1 MKKLLLLSGLLPAL
15 LFTSACEQ
23 PCSGLEDR
31 NRGAIIGSYDFGTC
45 FFYANSL
52 QGEQLIRNA
61 AEFSN
66 FKQNFLKNCP
76 DSGRLP
82 AVDFSRHMLIGLN
95 SQTTACNVAYDRE
108 IALDTAAKVYKYTVV
123 VQRCGEC
130 GTKFREPNW
139 VLGPQLPAGYRFEA
153 VVRYE

>member
-1 MKKLLLLSGLLPAL
+1 MKNLLLAAILPGLLIAA
-15 LFTSACEQ
+15 ACEQ

-31 NRGAIIGSYDFGTC
+31 NRGAIAGSYDFGTC

-61 AEFSN
+61 TEFSN

-95 SQTTACNVAYDRE
+95 TQTTACNLAYDRE
-108 IALDTAAKVYKYTVV
+108 ISLDT
-123 VQRCGEC
+123 
-130 GTKFREPNW
+130 
-139 VLGPQLPAGYRFEA
+139 
-153 VVRYE
+153 